1 MVRDSISVRKLLSA
15 AMVCL
20 ILVILS
26 CEMWS
31 GAESSV
37 ITASE
42 NGDCYET
49 A

>member
-1 MVRDSISVRKLLSA
+1 MARDSISVSKLLLA

-26 CEMWS
+26 FEMWS

-37 ITASE
+37 VTASE
-42 NGDCYET
+42 NGNCYET
-49 A
+49 T